1 MSYKDIIQE
10 WKEKKPIEAKRRD
23 VETVID
29 NIFEKSEMK
38 RGSHLKITDSRLLE
52 FQNAVSQNSIPKD
65 RRVAIDGS
73 FIVPIKDGRK
83 VIGNYIKRI
92 LHMIEIVEYMEKRR
106 KE

>member
-1 MSYKDIIQE
+1 MSYKDIIQD
-10 WKEKKPIEAKRRD
+10 WKEKEPVEARRRD
-23 VETVID
+23 VENVI
-29 NIFEKSEMK
+29 NNMFEKAEMK

-52 FQNAVSQNSIPKD
+52 FQNTIRQNCTPQNL
-65 RRVAIDGS
+65 RVAIDGS